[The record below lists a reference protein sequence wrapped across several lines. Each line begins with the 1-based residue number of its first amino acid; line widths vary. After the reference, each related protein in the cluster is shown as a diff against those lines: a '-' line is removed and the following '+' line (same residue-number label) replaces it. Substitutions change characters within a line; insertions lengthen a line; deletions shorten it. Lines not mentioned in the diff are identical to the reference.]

1 MSVDKP
7 TLNKCLNHKDQPADF
22 VCTVCYKYFCSQ
34 CVSVRDYTG
43 YICHEC
49 SGEKVPEPAAE
60 AEAESPNKTAAAKPK
75 PKKAAAT
82 QRFSPPKEKSESLM
96 APGIE
101 WAIIGVCVVLAAAR
115 IFISIGGGEEPL
127 ELESNAPE
135 DISVYCLGKLDEM
148 EYQGA
153 KPDLLD
159 IKSACPFPVEV
170 EEVST
175 GFLVKAPDP
184 YVYGFG
190 DIEITLDPMTITIT
204 EE

>member
-1 MSVDKP
+1 MSVERKSA
-7 TLNKCLNHKDQPADF
+7 LNKCLNHKDRGAEF
-22 VCTVCYKYFCSQ
+22 VCVVCFKYFCSE
-34 CVSVRDYTG
+34 CVSVRDHTG

-49 SGEKVPEPAAE
+49 SGEKLPEPPEDKPEAKASAAP
-60 AEAESPNKTAAAKPK
+60 AKGAKQAARKKPK
-75 PKKAAAT
+75 PVA
-82 QRFSPPKEKSESLM
+82 KSDKSDSLM
-96 APGIE
+96 APGVE

-115 IFISIGGGEEPL
+115 VFTSFGGSEEPL

-148 EYQGA
+148 EYQGT

-170 EEVST
+170 EEASA

-190 DIEITLDPMTITIT
+190 EIEITLDPMTITIT

>member
-1 MSVDKP
+1 MSVEKP

-49 SGEKVPEPAAE
+49 SGEKVSEPVVE
-60 AEAESPNKTAAAKPK
+60 AEAESPDKQAAPK
-75 PKKAAAT
+75 PKKAAP
-82 QRFSPPKEKSESLM
+82 QRITAPQEKSASLM

-101 WAIIGVCVVLAAAR
+101 WAIIGVCVVLAGAR
-115 IFISIGGGEEPL
+115 LFTSFGGSEEPL
-127 ELESNAPE
+127 QLESNAPE
-135 DISVYCLGKLDEM
+135 DISVYCLGILDEM

-159 IKSACPFPVEV
+159 IKSACPYPVEV

-175 GFLVKAPDP
+175 GFLVTAPDP

-190 DIEITLDPMTITIT
+190 EIEITLAPMTLTIT